1 MTLIGHQYNM
11 MCPGDLVYADE
22 YGDCVDYDRATD
34 CKAGIENIIY
44 PRQIQ
49 FKYP

>member
-1 MTLIGHQYNM
+1 M

-34 CKAGIENIIY
+34 CKAGRENIIY

-49 FKYP
+49 FKLYL